1 MNNFKV
7 IFFIS
12 IIIQSV
18 CSIDLVQPQSILSQE
33 TDNLI
38 DTDLDNR
45 LINPKLI
52 SIERQTE
59 VCIDICIECFSD
71 HSTLEKYQVINFKIY
86 K

>member
-12 IIIQSV
+12 IIIQSA
-18 CSIDLVQPQSILSQE
+18 CSIDQYLQPQSILLQE
-33 TDNLI
+33 ADNM

-45 LINPKLI
+45 VINPKLI

-71 HSTLEKYQVINFKIY
+71 HSTLDKYQVIYSK
-86 K
+86 